1 MAGRKVFEDSVV
13 PLPEE
18 DGPIQ
23 RGMLVQAAAASD
35 KKDTMDVLFALGLDA
50 KAKADLEDKVAAGEV
65 VSPEELAAVT
75 VPEKSRKKL
84 TDWLASH
91 GFEVDH
97 VSDDGSS
104 VYAKS
109 SVANIAKQLQVDVAK
124 VTRDGVTYNA
134 ARTAPSLPQ
143 DVGAGVQAII
153 GLQPFRHANKH
164 SAGSPR
170 GPSAIRSWSGPPSPP
185 RASRPT
191 WWRTSSR
198 RTAPR
203 TSRRRAGRPSRSS
216 STRCRTRRTSPRS
229 GSATACRPAPRG

>member
-1 MAGRKVFEDSVV
+1 MSRYQLASPPRDVEDCSGLGGVMAERKVFEDSVV

-18 DGPIQ
+18 DGAIQ
-23 RGMLVQAAAASD
+23 RGMLVQAASASD
-35 KKDTMDVLFALGLDA
+35 QKDTMDVLFALGLDS

-65 VSPEELAAVT
+65 VSSEELAAVT
-75 VPEKSRKKL
+75 VPEESRKKL

-104 VYAKS
+104 VYATS
-109 SVANIAKQLQVDVAK
+109 SVSNISKQLQVDVAR

-164 SAGSPR
+164 
-170 GPSAIRSWSGPPSPP
+170 
-185 RASRPT
+185 
-191 WWRTSSR
+191 
-198 RTAPR
+198 
-203 TSRRRAGRPSRSS
+203 
-216 STRCRTRRTSPRS
+216 TRRFASW
-229 GSATACRPAPRG
+229 A